1 MSRTDPIAT
10 RDKERTRR
18 AILEAAERLFSER
31 GAGVSL
37 ADIAEG
43 AGVAKGGLMH
53 HFPSRDA
60 LIYGVMEH
68 CAVRM
73 WEEVRA
79 HIDLGEVRAGQFTRG
94 YVRALTGDS
103 DYLSSVYSPTGLI
116 AVFGNAAEV
125 QDIFERDAAL
135 WNAAFAADGLS
146 TERVLVIRYAA
157 EGLALAAGS
166 PYVTPAA
173 LTLGRSA
180 LLALAEPLETPA

>member
-1 MSRTDPIAT
+1 MTRTEPVAT

-18 AILEAAERLFSER
+18 AILEAAEQLFSER
-31 GAGVSL
+31 GASVSL
-37 ADIAEG
+37 AEIAEV

-53 HFPSRDA
+53 HFPNRDA
-60 LIYGVMEH
+60 LVYGVMEH
-68 CAVRM
+68 CATRM

-79 HIDLGEVRAGQFTRG
+79 HIDPAEKRAGEFTRG

-125 QDIFERDAAL
+125 QDIFERDAQL
-135 WNAAFAADGLS
+135 WNAAFDADGLPP
-146 TERVLVIRYAA
+146 ERVLVIRYAA

-173 LTLGRSA
+173 LALGRA
-180 LLALAEPLETPA
+180 ELLALAEA